1 MSIQILIA
9 IYGTH
14 LSIEFSSSMLQ
25 ILARGM
31 LWVIT
36 GCVFIKVMRA
46 LMSCLEEARRSRQQY
61 LRTEKSTVIPNKL
74 RVEGVSFHRP
84 PMDRNQKVLST
95 VGACTANIETD
106 CEQCQMLQIPVIR
119 FLCPS
124 KGDVKV
130 RKTSFIYSILFIFHH
145 LVKGWI
151 LVFS

>member
-1 MSIQILIA
+1 MRVYQSYESLDE
-9 IYGTH
+9 
-14 LSIEFSSSMLQ
+14 LSS
-25 ILARGM
+25 
-31 LWVIT
+31 
-36 GCVFIKVMRA
+36 
-46 LMSCLEEARRSRQQY
+46 RS
-61 LRTEKSTVIPNKL
+61 TEKSTAISENSTVIPNKL

-95 VGACTANIETD
+95 VGACTANTETD

-145 LVKGWI
+145 LVKG
-151 LVFS
+151 